1 MAGHKDSIQTLVFDN
16 SGRFLISAGADKR
29 ILVWD
34 IASGHLV
41 ADLFGPHTDT
51 IFTLN
56 MNKSTEGVILAS
68 GGLDNKVVLW
78 DLQALIDDLET
89 EELTA
94 TSHPSIK

>member
-1 MAGHKDSIQTLVFDN
+1 MTGHKDNIQSLLFEN

-41 ADLFGPHTDT
+41 ADLFGPHTDS
-51 IFTLN
+51 IFTLSC
-56 MNKSTEGVILAS
+56 NKNTEGVILAS

-78 DLQALIDDLET
+78 DLQALLDDLEI
-89 EELTA
+89 EEQ
-94 TSHPSIK
+94 TSMPTIK